1 MTGLT
6 LLNIDRERG
15 ISQNPLEDIRGL
27 ISEIQEYSK
36 NVDENTPG
44 PRLMPLR
51 NKIKQLQDSVSQFG
65 SDGGISVID
74 KQNAIMELH
83 PDLMMLTND
92 MILVKEEFSTLIQIC
107 LNFLLNHLCST
118 AASDAK
124 SQVIGVSN
132 VMAQVLSNNMQII
145 PDHRVEVDEYDP
157 RYFEEFSTL
166 FNSMLTT
173 AGLFAAPVLN
183 LPDIPISALGSW
195 ADQALEQ
202 FAYINKFVSENFSP
216 EIFYRI
222 DKREN
227 GVPFDTT
234 TDILNFYV
242 YENQFLS
249 ALMARADLLSGLEFK
264 ITADGEPIQLQS
276 VEEITNVLAE
286 TIERNC
292 DEIEK
297 HLSKIDDMF
306 NLGKINRNEKPA
318 NHPHLLGFI
327 LEAKIW
333 RQVAVAGKVLVR
345 LFTLIKED
353 SLEIEVQLPKMHD
366 SKESEAPPLD
376 EDGNFIQKRL
386 QEAIL
391 NLRDSLLEMFPLAES
406 SEEEFIQSS
415 AFTKFKEF
423 LSYLI
428 MLCAANDILLQ
439 SKNIWLHWLVSK
451 FGNYLYGPL
460 AVKYNPVG
468 SLQYGIYSIVLGLI
482 TNSDSFIDHGVW
494 AIKEAKPNFE
504 FQMHHLLASEV
515 LILLVDNPDHDYK
528 SASVKVTDV
537 INEFMTEFEV
547 NPNSLLFQK
556 ASLYLAMLMMY
567 VETDSKE
574 FLRKQGERF
583 VAFDL
588 FSWLQVPND
597 FKPDFPYMPLNTS
610 LDNLN
615 SG

>member
-6 LLNIDRERG
+6 LLNIDRERS
-15 ISQNPLEDIRGL
+15 ISQNPLDDIRGL
-27 ISEIQEYSK
+27 ISEIQQYSR
-36 NVDENTPG
+36 NVDENTPS
-44 PRLMPLR
+44 PRLVPLR

-65 SDGGISVID
+65 SDGRISVID

-83 PDLMMLTND
+83 PDLMMLSND
-92 MILVKEEFSTLIQIC
+92 MILVKEEFSILIQIC

-118 AASDAK
+118 AAADAK
-124 SQVIGVSN
+124 SKVIGVSN

-145 PDHRVEVDEYDP
+145 PHRRIEIDEYDP
-157 RYFEEFSTL
+157 RYFDEFSTL

-183 LPDIPISALGSW
+183 LPDIPISALGAW
-195 ADQALEQ
+195 ADQALDQ

-216 EIFYRI
+216 ETFYRI

-249 ALMARADLLSGLEFK
+249 ALMSRADLLSGLEFK
-264 ITADGEPIQLQS
+264 ITADGKPIQLQS
-276 VEEITNVLAE
+276 VEEITNLLAE
-286 TIERNC
+286 TIEINC

-297 HLSKIDDMF
+297 YLSKIDEMF
-306 NLGKINRNEKPA
+306 TLGKINRNEKPA
-318 NHPHLLGFI
+318 NHPHLLNFV

-345 LFTLIKED
+345 LFTLIKEGD
-353 SLEIEVQLPKMHD
+353 LEIEPQFPKLHE
-366 SKESEAPPLD
+366 SKELEVPPLD
-376 EDGNFIQKRL
+376 DGGNFIQKRL

-391 NLRDSLLEMFPLAES
+391 NLQNTLFEMFPDANSNEDG
-406 SEEEFIQSS
+406 FIQSS
-415 AFTKFKEF
+415 DFTNFKEF
-423 LSYLI
+423 LSYLL

-439 SKNIWLHWLVSK
+439 SKNIWLHWLVNK
-451 FGNYLYGPL
+451 FGNYLDGAL
-460 AVKYNPVG
+460 AIKYNPIG
-468 SLQYGIYSIVLGLI
+468 NLQYGVYSVVLGLI
-482 TNSDSFIDHGVW
+482 TNNDSFIDQGTS
-494 AIKEAKPNFE
+494 AIKDAKPNLE
-504 FQMHHLLASEV
+504 FQMHHLLAAEV
-515 LILLVDNPDHDYK
+515 LLLLVDNPYHDYTAAATK
-528 SASVKVTDV
+528 LTEF
-537 INEFMTEFEV
+537 INDFMTDFEI

-567 VETDSKE
+567 LESDPKE

-588 FSWLQVPND
+588 FSWLQVPKD